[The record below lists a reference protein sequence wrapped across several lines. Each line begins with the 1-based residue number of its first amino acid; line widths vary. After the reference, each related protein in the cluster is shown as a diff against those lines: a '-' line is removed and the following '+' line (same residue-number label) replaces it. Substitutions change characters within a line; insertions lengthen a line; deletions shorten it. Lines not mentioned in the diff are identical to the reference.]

1 MVSSTRPTKNYRIH
15 PTGLKPR
22 PASNRPTITPTWG
35 PQGRN
40 VLFHRPTTTTTW
52 DSFTEVYTTTQG
64 IQGVTPTPLAPTRE
78 DSRPQRAAFSLDP
91 TSPAS
96 QPPPPAGRRV
106 PAACPSRT
114 SRPATLRPGQ
124 HSRPP
129 RLPSQPSG
137 GPSARRA
144 PGSPPPRIP
153 FRATT
158 PLRARKYTPQTL
170 TSAPRNALEAQ
181 RGPGHVWRAA
191 RGCRPLAAPRPS
203 RRRGRAQTRTRP
215 TPALPALPALPP
227 RALLRRRA
235 PQRRARGRQ
244 GVECPAGA
252 TRGQRRPGTRAGHEG
267 SAPGHGGRRSSP
279 SAVSHH
285 HLPLGRPCP
294 ARPPAA
300 PPPRPR
306 PYLSP
311 RRPPGCCSRPREEQ
325 MARNRAQRGGLRR
338 RAAAEHVGRPRPTL
352 AREFERERGSRA
364 ARPPSSPT
372 KGRLRWRPSS
382 GNYISAAGAS
392 PADGPR
398 LSGGKFQRGNESHAD

>member
-1 MVSSTRPTKNYRIH
+1 MSFSTGLPPPPHGIPSRRFTRP
-15 PTGLKPR
+15 
-22 PASNRPTITPTWG
+22 
-35 PQGRN
+35 
-40 VLFHRPTTTTTW
+40 
-52 DSFTEVYTTTQG
+52 TQG

-267 SAPGHGGRRSSP
+267 RAGGQRAWAWRAPVLAVSCFSSP
-279 SAVSHH
+279 PAPRPPVPRTPARGPSSTPTP
-285 HLPLGRPCP
+285 LPLASPP
-294 ARPPAA
+294 AR
-300 PPPRPR
+300 
-306 PYLSP
+306 L
-311 RRPPGCCSRPREEQ
+311 
-325 MARNRAQRGGLRR
+325 LL
-338 RAAAEHVGRPRPTL
+338 AAAG
-352 AREFERERGSRA
+352 G
-364 ARPPSSPT
+364 
-372 KGRLRWRPSS
+372 
-382 GNYISAAGAS
+382 
-392 PADGPR
+392 ADGQ
-398 LSGGKFQRGNESHAD
+398 K

>member
-1 MVSSTRPTKNYRIH
+1 MGPTRQKCPFPQAYHHHHMGFLHGGLHYDTGDTRRYSHTSSPHARGFEAAACCFQLGSHQPCVPAPSPRRAPRPGRLSEQDLEARN
-15 PTGLKPR
+15 PAPR
-22 PASNRPTITPTWG
+22 PALQAASAPLPAFRRPFCTPSARQPAAQNTLPGHDTAACPEIHTTNAHFGAEKRTGG
-35 PQGRN
+35 PAGPWARLAGGEGLQAVGGAEAKPPP
-40 VLFHRPTTTTTW
+40 RPCPDTYP
-52 DSFTEVYTTTQG
+52 SHSG
-64 IQGVTPTPLAPTRE
+64 PA
-78 DSRPQRAAFSLDP
+78 RPARPA
-91 TSPAS
+91 TSC
-96 QPPPPAGRRV
+96 PPPPPGTAAPGTRAAGRRV
-106 PAACPSRT
+106 PGGSHAWAA
-114 SRPATLRPGQ
+114 A
-124 HSRPP
+124 
-129 RLPSQPSG
+129 
-137 GPSARRA
+137 
-144 PGSPPPRIP
+144 
-153 FRATT
+153 
-158 PLRARKYTPQTL
+158 
-170 TSAPRNALEAQ
+170 
-181 RGPGHVWRAA
+181 
-191 RGCRPLAAPRPS
+191 
-203 RRRGRAQTRTRP
+203 
-215 TPALPALPALPP
+215 
-227 RALLRRRA
+227 
-235 PQRRARGRQ
+235 
-244 GVECPAGA
+244 
-252 TRGQRRPGTRAGHEG
+252 AGHEG